1 MTQLLKH
8 RQWIPTVGLTL
19 ALLCLSNLAFANGA
33 SVYITKAS
41 WKNYHTKKAFQQTI
55 DFNNVNTK
63 KLTAAIFHET
73 NVRRVRH
80 GLRPVAYHGTLEVAA
95 QLHADLMVRDNFFSH
110 YHPKNKRFRTPVDR
124 NRAVGVTNPFPAE
137 NIAVAIGF
145 PYRSKQ
151 SVYHRGN
158 GRYSLTPRGPII
170 PPHTYVGL
178 ARSVLTQWMNS
189 PGHRRNILNPKAVSL
204 GCGARFSWYNQFP
217 SFKSVQ
223 NFQFYKRVKT
233 TRSARAV
240 VQPRPTQQRANTP
253 PNDVQAK
260 QAVLRRPTQRKTQP
274 KRTTN
279 TTTRTTTT
287 THSKTI
293 ITRKKTVI
301 RYIDGVKHVEETTT
315 VEELPEEVTVRNR

>member
-8 RQWIPTVGLTL
+8 RQWIPTIGITL

-33 SVYITKAS
+33 SAYITQAS

-110 YHPKNKRFRTPVDR
+110 YHPKNKRFRSPVDR
-124 NRAVGVTNPFPAE
+124 NRAVGVKNPFPAE

-223 NFQFYKRVKT
+223 NFQFYKPVKT

-240 VQPRPTQQRANTP
+240 KQPGPTRTTSRANTSA
-253 PNDVQAK
+253 NDVQAK
-260 QAVLRRPTQRKTQP
+260 QAVLRRPV
-274 KRTTN
+274 KRTRPQTRPSA
-279 TTTRTTTT
+279 TTTTTT
-287 THSKTI
+287 THTKTV

-301 RYIDGVKHVEETTT
+301 RYIDGVKYIEETTT
-315 VEELPEEVTVRNR
+315 VEELPGEVRNR